1 MKFDLDISLLGK
13 SLLYIG
19 GGASL
24 LAPLMD
30 YNPLTAIFGAL
41 GQAVFIAQSFT
52 RNSLKK
58 KKEIEKP
65 FTFWLMSIFV
75 AATLG
80 FILTKYVA
88 NFLNTDQII
97 PVSFVIGAG
106 AQSFPFMIEA
116 LVEGIKNKLKNGA
129 DEG

>member
-19 GGASL
+19 GGASV

-30 YNPLTAIFGAL
+30 YNPLTAIFAAL

-58 KKEIEKP
+58 KKVDKP
-65 FTFWLMSIFV
+65 LSFWMMSIFI
-75 AATLG
+75 AAILG
-80 FILTKYVA
+80 FVLTKYVA
-88 NFLNTDQII
+88 DFLKTDQII
-97 PVSFVIGAG
+97 TVSFVIGAA
-106 AQSFPFMIEA
+106 AQSFPFVIES
-116 LVEGIKNKLKNGA
+116 LVEGVKNKLKNGT